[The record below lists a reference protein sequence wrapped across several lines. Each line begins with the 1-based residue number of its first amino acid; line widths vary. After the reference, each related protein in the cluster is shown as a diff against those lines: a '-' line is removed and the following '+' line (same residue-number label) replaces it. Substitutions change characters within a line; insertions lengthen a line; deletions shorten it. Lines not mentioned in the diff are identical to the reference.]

1 MIASLTSTRTSCGAN
16 MEDTADFLSRLR
28 LGETEAKTQESK
40 AQVLSNRSEHAE
52 SGDSDE
58 SGSDESD
65 LDGTDIEDGQAGDGI
80 RDEDFENTP
89 KR

>member
-1 MIASLTSTRTSCGAN
+1 

-40 AQVLSNRSEHAE
+40 AQVPSNRSEHAE

-65 LDGTDIEDGQAGDGI
+65 LDGTDIEDGQRATGYVTKTLK
-80 RDEDFENTP
+80 NP
-89 KR
+89 QSVYSQ